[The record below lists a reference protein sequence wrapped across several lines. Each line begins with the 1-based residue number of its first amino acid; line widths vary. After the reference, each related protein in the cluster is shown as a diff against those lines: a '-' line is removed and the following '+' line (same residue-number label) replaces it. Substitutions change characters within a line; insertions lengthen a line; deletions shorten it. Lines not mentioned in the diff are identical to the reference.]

1 MAKKGKKVKVRST
14 VVGTVLGMSLILFTM
29 GGLAL
34 GVYAWNI
41 FETKAKESTMADV
54 WFRQNANEQ
63 DVLRMSAEI
72 SSMSG
77 IREAVYVSP
86 DSAQAL
92 MMERMGEESFDILD
106 GAQAFKPS
114 VNIKFDAEYINID
127 SVESLKKKILASN
140 PELIESMDYNKKQFA
155 EVSDNFSNL
164 KYPILLIALVL
175 LSICVILIYN
185 TIRLAVFSKRFTIKT
200 MQLVGAKSNFI
211 RRPFL
216 LDAIWQGMISGILAI
231 ILLMLFGFI
240 MGKISMQWVDI
251 LVQQFEIV
259 SQNWIPLASI
269 LLGIILL
276 GIFISFVSTYFALNK
291 YIWIKT
297 DKLY

>member
-1 MAKKGKKVKVRST
+1 
-14 VVGTVLGMSLILFTM
+14 M

-164 KYPILLIALVL
+164 KYPILLIVLVL
-175 LSICVILIYN
+175 LSICLILNYKSF
-185 TIRLAVFSKRFTIKT
+185 RLAVFCYSFTFKT
-200 MQLVGAKSNFI
+200 M
-211 RRPFL
+211 
-216 LDAIWQGMISGILAI
+216 
-231 ILLMLFGFI
+231 
-240 MGKISMQWVDI
+240 
-251 LVQQFEIV
+251 
-259 SQNWIPLASI
+259 
-269 LLGIILL
+269 
-276 GIFISFVSTYFALNK
+276 
-291 YIWIKT
+291 
-297 DKLY
+297 